1 MVSYTILLAIQQ
13 TFANP
18 SRRLELRY
26 RPQDPFCHSLC
37 GNRFSSSNLILRVR
51 RRVRK
56 NAPKDVEIHMDIL
69 GVIGT
74 TYKFQ
79 GLIWLCNHWLCGV
92 SSFVRNLICVLFVW
106 CGYCLQG
113 WQTFSALLCI
123 QKVEKWHLCMTKLFS
138 AKSRTK
144 RSLSRTCL
152 TFCPRP
158 SSHA

>member
-1 MVSYTILLAIQQ
+1 MHFFLVIKQ

-18 SRRLELRY
+18 NRRLELRY

-56 NAPKDVEIHMDIL
+56 SDPKDAEIHMDVL

-79 GLIWLCNHWLCGV
+79 GLNP
-92 SSFVRNLICVLFVW
+92 ICVTSGGSAFV
-106 CGYCLQG
+106 
-113 WQTFSALLCI
+113 
-123 QKVEKWHLCMTKLFS
+123 
-138 AKSRTK
+138 
-144 RSLSRTCL
+144 
-152 TFCPRP
+152 
-158 SSHA
+158 